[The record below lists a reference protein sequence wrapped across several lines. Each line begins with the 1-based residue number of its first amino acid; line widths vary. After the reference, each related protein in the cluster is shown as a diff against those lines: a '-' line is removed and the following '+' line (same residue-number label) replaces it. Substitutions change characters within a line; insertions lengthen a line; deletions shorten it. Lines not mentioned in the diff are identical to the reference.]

1 MFTDY
6 LKDMKSWILFF
17 LGMLGLAD
25 IILWLDQGIAVE
37 FIAVLYFNVL
47 LLLFFAVFLV
57 WRYRV
62 EMDYVKKLSALIEE
76 RMNEWH
82 EALPEPIFIRDQVVN
97 ESLAQLKS
105 SFAKELSRA
114 KEVNVTSGDYV
125 AAWVHEV
132 KAPLTAM
139 KLIID
144 ANRNERGMRKIE
156 SDWLRIHLLIDQQ
169 LSISRLPTLEVDYIL
184 VKTSLQKLV
193 TAEVREI
200 ASWCLEKNIAV
211 EFEGDDLD
219 VVTDSKWSRFII
231 RQLLTN
237 AVKYSPVNGI
247 IIISINVK
255 ATGYAELVIKDE
267 GPGIPMHDLP
277 RVFDKGFTGGT
288 GRLHN
293 AATGLGL
300 YLANTVAS
308 KIGITLGIKSEVAHG
323 TAMHMTFSIENEFE
337 RPLK

>member
-1 MFTDY
+1 MFVGY

-47 LLLFFAVFLV
+47 LLLFFVVFLV

-62 EMDYVKKLSALIEE
+62 EMDYVKKLSTLVEE
-76 RMNEWH
+76 RMDEWH
-82 EALPEPIFIRDQVVN
+82 EALPEPILIRDQVVN

-105 SFAKELSRA
+105 SFAKELSRV
-114 KEVNVTSGDYV
+114 KEVNGTSGDYV
-125 AAWVHEV
+125 ASWVHEV

-169 LSISRLPTLEVDYIL
+169 LSIARLPTLETDYVL

-193 TAEVREI
+193 TAEVREL

-211 EFEGDDLD
+211 EFEGTDLD

-247 IIISINVK
+247 IIISINLK

-288 GRLHN
+288 GRLYN

-323 TAMHMTFSIENEFE
+323 TAMHMTFSKENEFE